1 MIPIGRLGRRSLLR
15 PTTTAATSGIDA
27 LPTTDLPGW
36 TLLLSEDFSRN
47 ATLGNFASVY
57 AYDWAGYDGGYDTS
71 RNLGRPSAKA
81 GRYSTPY
88 TTTVHD
94 SMLDMRVFT
103 SDGTQSSDIPAGQP
117 LVAAPVP
124 HIGEWAQLYGRYSV
138 RFKTDAVEGYKIAWL
153 LWPAQPNSW
162 TSGEIDFP
170 EGGLGEDITGFSHQ
184 VDGDPNVNQYQ
195 LQTGVSM
202 TDWHVATIEWMPT
215 RINFILDGVRVG
227 TTTDPDAIPHVKMYW
242 VLQTE
247 TWLSATPPPT
257 NSTGHVYV
265 DWVAAWSYAP

>member
-1 MIPIGRLGRRSLLR
+1 MISAGRLSRQSTLK
-15 PTTTAATSGIDA
+15 PANIVTNAINAV
-27 LPTTDLPGW
+27 PTTDLPGW

-47 ATLGNFASVY
+47 ASLGNFKDIY
-57 AYDWAGYDGGYDTS
+57 TGWGAYDWGYDTS
-71 RNLGRPSAKA
+71 KNLGRPQTKSGLYA
-81 GRYSTPY
+81 TPY
-88 TTTVHD
+88 TTSVHD

-103 SDGTQSSDIPAGQP
+103 SDGTQDPNIPAGQP
-117 LVAAPVP
+117 LVSAPVP
-124 HIGEWAQLYGRYSV
+124 RIGSWAQLYGRYSM
-138 RFKTDAVEGYKIAWL
+138 RFKSDTVEGYKVAWL
-153 LWPAQPNSW
+153 LWPAQPNTWS
-162 TSGEIDFP
+162 SGEIDFP
-170 EGGLGEDITGFSHQ
+170 EGGLGENITGFSHQ

-215 RINFILDGVRVG
+215 RINFLLDGVRVG
-227 TTTDPDAIPHVKMYW
+227 TTTDPDAIPHVPMYW

-265 DWVAAWSYAP
+265 DWVAAWSYTP